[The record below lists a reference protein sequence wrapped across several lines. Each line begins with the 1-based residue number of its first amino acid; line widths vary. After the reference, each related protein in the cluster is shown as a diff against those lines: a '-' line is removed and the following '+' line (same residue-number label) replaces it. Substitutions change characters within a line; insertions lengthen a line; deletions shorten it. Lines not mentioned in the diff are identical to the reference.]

1 MSSHPGDLYSVLG
14 IGPDADAQ
22 AVRAAYRKQARR
34 AHPDAGGTAEEFHEV
49 QSAWE
54 VLGDESARAAYDRRL
69 RQPQRAEADEDAQ
82 TDGPTYGRGPGFGGT
97 GFGGSGA
104 AFRTTASGSTSARSS
119 SADSARTPSG
129 TAHLA
134 PVYIPDLSRP
144 EPLSLPLTSQRTH
157 GRFASRGI
165 FGGGRARRAERMGA
179 LLEKHVL
186 AELPT
191 ARLFNAVALEP
202 AGKDR
207 RGASRPPRGPAVDH
221 VLVCGDTLVVVSSL
235 EVPAAAASWDGRRLH
250 AAGRSLALPDLT
262 GESRLLRATLEAAMR
277 ETGRETSLNLG
288 QQIVLHSPD
297 GGMQSPV
304 VESRGTGAGRAPLAP
319 ARAFRSIREQLAAS
333 AQANVID
340 RHLLAALRRQ
350 LQHPQE

>member
-1 MSSHPGDLYSVLG
+1 MSSQPTDLYSVLG

-34 AHPDAGGTAEEFHEV
+34 AHPDAGGTAERFHEV

-54 VLGDESARAAYDRRL
+54 VLGDSEARAAYDREL
-69 RQPQRAEADEDAQ
+69 RRPARGADSAEDADQ
-82 TDGPTYGRGPGFGGT
+82 AEDAPHYGRGSSFGG
-97 GFGGSGA
+97 
-104 AFRTTASGSTSARSS
+104 FRTTAAGSTSPTRSGS
-119 SADSARTPSG
+119 ESARTPSG
-129 TAHLA
+129 AAHLA
-134 PVYIPDLSRP
+134 PVYIPDLSSP

-157 GRFASRGI
+157 GGFGSGGL
-165 FGGGRARRAERMGA
+165 FGGGRALRRAQQTAE

-186 AELPT
+186 SDLPT
-191 ARLFNAVALEP
+191 ARLFNTVALQP
-202 AGKDR
+202 SGRDR
-207 RGASRPPRGPAVDH
+207 WGQARPPKGRAAEH

-235 EVPAAAASWDGRRLH
+235 EVHAATASFDGRSLH

-262 GESRLLRATLEAAMR
+262 GQSRALRILLEAAMR

-288 QQIVLHSPD
+288 QQVVLYAPD
-297 GGMQSPV
+297 RSMQSPV
-304 VESRGTGAGRAPLAP
+304 VEARGTPSGSVRTPLAP

-340 RHLLAALRRQ
+340 RHLLAALRDQ
-350 LQHPQE
+350 LQHPQD

>member
-1 MSSHPGDLYSVLG
+1 MLG

-22 AVRAAYRKQARR
+22 AVRAAYRRRARR
-34 AHPDAGGTAEEFHEV
+34 AHPDAGGTAEEFHQV

-54 VLGDESARAAYDRRL
+54 ILGDESARAAYDRKR
-69 RQPQRAEADEDAQ
+69 RQPQSAGSGSGSDEDSERS
-82 TDGPTYGRGPGFGGT
+82 GPTYGRPGFGGA

-134 PVYIPDLSRP
+134 PVYIPDLSQP

-157 GRFASRGI
+157 GGFASRGL
-165 FGGGRARRAERMGA
+165 FGGGRTRRAERMA
-179 LLEKHVL
+179 TLLEKHVL
-186 AELPT
+186 SELPT

-202 AGKDR
+202 PSTDR
-207 RGASRPPRGPAVDH
+207 RGATRPPRGPAADH

-262 GESRLLRATLEAAMR
+262 AESRRLRVTLESAMR
-277 ETGRETSLNLG
+277 LTGRETSLNLG

-304 VESRGTGAGRAPLAP
+304 VESRGSGAGTGRPPLAP

-350 LQHPQE
+350 LQHPLH

>member
-1 MSSHPGDLYSVLG
+1 MSSHSEDLYSVLG

-54 VLGDESARAAYDRRL
+54 VLGDEAARAAYDRKL
-69 RQPQRAEADEDAQ
+69 RQPQGAGAEEDSEN
-82 TDGPTYGRGPGFGGT
+82 DGPTYGRPGFG

-104 AFRTTASGSTSARSS
+104 AFRTTASGSTSARSG

-134 PVYIPDLSRP
+134 PIYIPDLSRP

-157 GRFASRGI
+157 GRFASKGL
-165 FGGGRARRAERMGA
+165 FGGGRTRRAERMAA

-235 EVPAAAASWDGRRLH
+235 EVPAAAASWDGHRLH
-250 AAGRSLALPDLT
+250 AAGRSLTLPDLT
-262 GESRLLRATLEAAMR
+262 GDSRLLRATLEAAMR
-277 ETGRETSLNLG
+277 DAGRETSLNLG
-288 QQIVLHSPD
+288 QQLVLHSPD

-304 VESRGTGAGRAPLAP
+304 VESRGAGIARAPLAP

-350 LQHPQE
+350 LQHPFE

>member
-1 MSSHPGDLYSVLG
+1 MSSHSGDLYSVLG

-34 AHPDAGGTAEEFHEV
+34 AHPDAGGTAEAFHQV

-54 VLGDESARAAYDRRL
+54 VLGDEAARAAYDRRM
-69 RQPQRAEADEDAQ
+69 RQPQRADTEDDAPSA
-82 TDGPTYGRGPGFGGT
+82 GPTYGRG
-97 GFGGSGA
+97 GSAA
-104 AFRTTASGSTSARSS
+104 AFRTTASGSTSARSWS
-119 SADSARTPSG
+119 TVSARSPSG

-134 PVYIPDLSRP
+134 PVYLPDLSEP
-144 EPLSLPLTSQRTH
+144 EPLSLPLTSQRSH
-157 GRFASRGI
+157 GRFASRGL
-165 FGGGRARRAERMGA
+165 FGGGRTRRAERMAG

-191 ARLFNAVALEP
+191 ARLFNAVAIEP
-202 AGKDR
+202 AAKDR
-207 RGASRPPRGPAVDH
+207 RGASRPPRGPTVDH
-221 VLVCGDTLVVVSSL
+221 VLVCGDTLVVVTSL
-235 EVPAAAASWDGRRLH
+235 EVPAAAASWDGWRLH
-250 AAGRSLALPDLT
+250 AAGRSLTLPDLA
-262 GESRLLRATLEAAMR
+262 GESRLLRATLEAGMR

-288 QQIVLHSPD
+288 QQIVLLSPD

-304 VESRGTGAGRAPLAP
+304 VESRGGAGRAPLAP

-350 LQHPQE
+350 LQNPLE